1 MAIRKINILSLFL
14 LLMLLNISEFLM
26 AQRRLGENER
36 QTIATNVDALLS
48 SYTRS
53 LIFEINIPQNTQQI
67 IRQQIEVLADSLVA
81 VNTDSIYALKIDSA
95 LQLER
100 NRVVENMLQHFRE
113 STRSGESHSVNFVF
127 DTLIYPQESFTVKDF
142 AQKFT
147 TLYSK
152 VTGDVRVN
160 YVFGNDTIS
169 NLRQYMNQA
178 DIERFDGGFRV
189 DVPFIFGWLQGTYD
203 TTQAV
208 RQLRPKV
215 EEGDK
220 PAEFFSTSAL
230 GKRNIG
236 LTATIFFEKVE
247 NANSYK
253 ILSIG
258 DYKSGTKW
266 QDLQSFLNEGILE
279 DLSSH
284 GKLNYSGIKID
295 TLSNVIPL
303 FLNVFDDVEKDA
315 LECALFFSDTVCQEF
330 GAGNQGRINISPLKF
345 VELAKKNYWYISRF
359 SIEMI
364 NEKIEVIDGKDILLA
379 KWPAWIH
386 FTPRDFDD
394 KVPDG
399 LGKKTL
405 ANLYFLVE
413 KEKQHIFS
421 KGKSMKFHRARITDI
436 ATYDKTV
443 ILKQPVKKGNLSF
456 AVAYS
461 PMLCLFQ
468 IDRASAFEVYQ
479 NIFKISH
486 GIGAELGYFW
496 PGRKQGEFYGLSTG
510 LSYEKMNSRMF
521 MDSTFYSIHLTGSAI
536 PIGSD
541 NINYYEERVWAVD
554 FEQSLKYDLFSIPL
568 MFNYITTMQSKSLFE
583 LGIGIKFSFL
593 NQNSISLSQTNG
605 HSTHKGWY
613 EVTFPDESSGGY
625 LLENLPEYNYVNN
638 MPVTKIDQSN
648 SENNNMVISL
658 ALKPSISI
666 PIEEYVKNGHLQLG
680 MMFQYGFNSIYKTN
694 ENERL
699 LVEMPGSSNNVF
711 SNGVGKN
718 NFLVGFVIGFRYFDS
733 NIHRADRAFRF

>member
-1 MAIRKINILSLFL
+1 MRKINILSLFL

-26 AQRRLGENER
+26 AQRRLGENEQ

-53 LIFEINIPQNTQQI
+53 LLFEINIPQNTQQI
-67 IRQQIEVLADSLVA
+67 IRQQINVLTDSLVA
-81 VNTDSIYALKIDSA
+81 ADTDSIYALKIDSA

-100 NRVVENMLQHFRE
+100 NKAVENMLQHFRE
-113 STRSGESHSVNFVF
+113 FTRSGESHVVNFVF
-127 DTLIYPQESFTVKDF
+127 DTLIYPQQSFTVKDF
-142 AQKFT
+142 AQKFI

-152 VTGDVRVN
+152 VTGGVSVN
-160 YVFGNDTIS
+160 YIFGNDTIP
-169 NLRQYMNQA
+169 NLRPFMKQA
-178 DIERFDGGFRV
+178 EIERFEGGFKV

-203 TTQAV
+203 TTYAIK
-208 RQLRPKV
+208 QLIPKAK
-215 EEGDK
+215 EGDR
-220 PAEFFSTSAL
+220 PSEHFSTRDL

-247 NANSYK
+247 NAASYK
-253 ILSIG
+253 ILSIS
-258 DYKSGTKW
+258 DYQAGSIW
-266 QDLQSFLNEGILE
+266 SDLQSFLNEGILN
-279 DLSSH
+279 DLRLH

-330 GAGNQGRINISPLKF
+330 GADNQGRINISPLRF
-345 VELAKKNYWYISRF
+345 VELAKSKYWYISRF
-359 SIEMI
+359 DVDMI
-364 NEKIEVIDGKDILLA
+364 HDKIEVIDEKDILLA
-379 KWPAWIH
+379 KWPAWVQ
-386 FTPRDFDD
+386 FTPRDFND
-394 KVPDG
+394 KVPEG
-399 LGKKTL
+399 VGNKTL
-405 ANLYFLVE
+405 TNFYFLVE
-413 KEKQHIFS
+413 KKKQPIFS
-421 KGKSMKFHRARITDI
+421 REKGTKFSRARITDI
-436 ATYDKTV
+436 ATYDKT
-443 ILKQPVKKGNLSF
+443 IKLRQPVKKGNMSFSLS
-456 AVAYS
+456 YN
-461 PMLCLFQ
+461 PMHNFYQ
-468 IDRASAFEVYQ
+468 IDRSSAFDGYQ

-510 LSYEKMNSRMF
+510 LSYDKMNSRML

-541 NINYYEERVWAVD
+541 NVNYYEERVWAVD

-613 EVTFPDESSGGY
+613 EVTFPDESFGGY
-625 LLENLPEYNYVNN
+625 LLENIPEYNYVNS
-638 MPVTKIDQSN
+638 MPVAKIDQSN
-648 SENNNMVISL
+648 VENNTMIISM
-658 ALKPSISI
+658 ALKPSFSI
-666 PIEEYVKNGHLQLG
+666 PIEEFVKNGHIQLG
-680 MMFQYGFNSIYKTN
+680 MMFQYGFNSMYKIN

-699 LVEMPGSSNNVF
+699 LVENPGISHSVF

-733 NIHRADRAFRF
+733 NIHRADRSFRF